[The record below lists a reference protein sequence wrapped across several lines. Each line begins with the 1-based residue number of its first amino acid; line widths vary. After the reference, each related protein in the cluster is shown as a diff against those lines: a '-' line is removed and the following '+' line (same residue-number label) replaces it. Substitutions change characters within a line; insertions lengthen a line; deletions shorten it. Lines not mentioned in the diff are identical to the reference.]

1 MAVMIAPRDEDRID
15 ALARQVAVIAVRMDE
30 GFKRM
35 DERFERMD
43 ERFKRMDERFERVD
57 TELREQRRD
66 MKAGFERVDDRFER
80 LYRVLIGSAAAIIV
94 ALIGAPHL

>member
-15 ALARQVAVIAVRMDE
+15 ALATQVAVIAVRMDE

-35 DERFERMD
+35 DQRFEQVD
-43 ERFKRMDERFERVD
+43 KRFEQVEG
-57 TELREQRRD
+57 ELREQRRD

-80 LYRVLIGSAAAIIV
+80 LYRVLIGAAAAIIV
-94 ALIGAPHL
+94 AMISAPHL